1 MTAPRVELLWWEGCP
16 STQRARELL
25 VVILA
30 EHGLDPLAIEMREI
44 TTDADA
50 ERERF
55 VGSPTIRVGGVEV
68 APEDA
73 EPVGL
78 TCRVYRTSDGRTS
91 PVPDPQDIHQAIE
104 EATR

>member
-16 STQRARELL
+16 STQKARDLL
-25 VVILA
+25 AAALV
-30 EHGLDPLAIEMREI
+30 EHGLDPSLIEMREI
-44 TTDADA
+44 ETDADA
-50 ERERF
+50 EHERF

-68 APEDA
+68 APADD

-78 TCRVYRTSDGRTS
+78 TCRVYRTRDGRTS
-91 PVPDPQDIHQAIE
+91 PVPDPQDIHEALK

>member
-16 STQRARELL
+16 STGKARDLL
-25 VVILA
+25 AEALA
-30 EHGLDPLAIEMREI
+30 EHGFDPSLIEMREI
-44 TTDADA
+44 ETDADA

-68 APEDA
+68 APEVG

-78 TCRVYRTSDGRTS
+78 TCRVYRTRDGRTS
-91 PVPDPQDIHQAIE
+91 PVPDPRDINEAIE